1 MRGSAT
7 MNDLAATDTTSDT
20 GEKKSRFSVVKPG
33 EGYKNVVNEYPDS
46 DGSDGF
52 LTGSDDE
59 DDRKGSRIR
68 QRKIKEFQER
78 REKEWRDKWEDPS
91 KLEKFQKTIKRR
103 VKLKKLKKK
112 GMSRKIQKKFRENL
126 KDEGRQVRLLYNYLL
141 NYRRSME
148 NHIDGDLIALQES
161 DKLFKK
167 YKEQMKLYAY
177 PSPHLNV
184 NIRNKGYLR
193 KYFENN
199 KIKGKKTP
207 REELEEIVINKL
219 DMGEKEFF
227 QSLGI
232 FSEIVGEGDEGK
244 EDEYELPELSEL
256 SDDDGDLSDL
266 DGGRKKKRKKRKTK
280 RRTKR
285 KRKTKKRKKKYR
297 KKNTTKRQE
306 KNR

>member
-1 MRGSAT
+1 MRRSPT
-7 MNDLAATDTTSDT
+7 MNDLVAKDTTSSDK
-20 GEKKSRFSVVKPG
+20 GKSRFSVVKPG
-33 EGYKNVVNEYPDS
+33 EGYKDVVNAYSDS
-46 DGSDGF
+46 DDSDGF

-59 DDRKGSRIR
+59 EDRKGSRIR
-68 QRKIKEFQER
+68 QRKLKEFQER

-126 KDEGRQVRLLYNYLL
+126 KDEGRQMRLLYNYLL
-141 NYRRSME
+141 NYRRWKK
-148 NHIDGDLIALQES
+148 NHKLWNEDKTEGKRS
-161 DKLFKK
+161 NMNKYHKLFKK
-167 YKEQMKLYAY
+167 YTEQMELYAY

-184 NIRNKGYLR
+184 KGYLK
-193 KYFENN
+193 KYFEN
-199 KIKGKKTP
+199 KKD
-207 REELEEIVINKL
+207 RHELLGVIRNKL
-219 DMGEKEFF
+219 DMDETEFF

-232 FSEIVGEGDEGK
+232 FSEMVGELDEGK
-244 EDEYELPELSEL
+244 EGKESEDELPDLPEL

-297 KKNTTKRQE
+297 KKKHDKKTR